1 MLKYAVQLSTDEVT
15 ERHPVVLRGTIDD
28 CMERASKFG
37 YDGVELF
44 MHSPEEKDANHYKE
58 LSKKLNLPFTC
69 ICTGMEYGKFG
80 LCLTSDDANIR
91 KAAVEK
97 LKHHVD
103 FGKEIGAMICIGTM
117 RGQIPDSSHRQESY
131 KRLHEALIELNE
143 YAKTKDVQLLVEDN
157 PQYVSNFLN
166 TVQEVGEFVR
176 KINLSNVALH
186 LDTHCMAMEDADI
199 IGGIKEYKDILKYIH
214 YSDSNRGYPGSCKV
228 DFKAITKALL
238 SIGYDGWI
246 TSECQPYPSQD
257 ECAIRGLK
265 YMKAV
270 EEAAKIELLQLK
282 DSLYK

>member
-1 MLKYAVQLSTDEVT
+1 MLKYAVQISTDEVA
-15 ERHPVVLRGTIDD
+15 ERNPVVLRGTIDD
-28 CMERASKFG
+28 CMERAAKYG

-44 MHSPEEKDANHYKE
+44 MHSPEEKDERHYKE
-58 LSKKLNLPFTC
+58 LSDRYGLPFTC

-80 LCLTSDDANIR
+80 LCLTSEDTDIR

-97 LKHHVD
+97 LKHHIE

-117 RGQIPDSSHRQESY
+117 RGQIPDSAHRQDCY
-131 KRLHEALIELNE
+131 KRLHEALIELND
-143 YAKTKDVQLLVEDN
+143 YAREMNVQLLVEDN

-166 TVQEVGEFVR
+166 TIEEVGEFVR

-186 LDTHCMAMEDADI
+186 LDTHCMAMEDRDI
-199 IGGIKEYKDILKYIH
+199 TGGIVRYKDIFKYIH

-228 DFKAITKALL
+228 DFKAITKTLL
-238 SIGYDGWI
+238 EIGYDGWI
-246 TSECQPYPSQD
+246 TSECQPYPSEE
-257 ECAIRGLK
+257 ECAVRGLK

-270 EEAAKIELLQLK
+270 EEAAKIELMKLK